1 MKTGTASVWQQ
12 LVLLGEGAWERPP
25 VQGATKGDVE
35 GLWACAQLAGRQSLS
50 FNTINPYRIDLWLC
64 KILEKK
70 AEIEDDAD
78 AVRRSRRWS

>member
-1 MKTGTASVWQQ
+1 MWQQ

-35 GLWACAQLAGRQSLS
+35 GPWAYAQLAGRKSLS
-50 FNTINPYRIDLWLC
+50 FNTINTYRIDLWLC

-70 AEIEDDAD
+70 AEIEDDAN
-78 AVRRSRRWS
+78 AVRQTRRRS